1 MNNGNDTKTR
11 REHDAFIARL
21 LTDKRK
27 QEALAWLKGRAAN
40 EERLI
45 GVCQTGRESIAF
57 VKHLYELGAVK
68 VTAVHFRVLR
78 KPRKGKYT
86 GKLVVTLPEDSSKR
100 KALLEWCKAQGENLG
115 YTPEADHGESH
126 LFLLLT

>member
-1 MNNGNDTKTR
+1 MNNGHDPNGR

-21 LTDKRK
+21 LGARQK
-27 QEALAWLKGRAAN
+27 QEALAWLKGNAPN

-45 GVCQTGRESIAF
+45 GECQTNRESIAL
-57 VKHLYELGAVK
+57 VKGLYKLGAVE
-68 VTAVHFRVLR
+68 VTAVHFRALR
-78 KPRKGKYT
+78 KPKRGKRT
-86 GKLVVTLPEDSSKR
+86 GKLVVTLPEDSTKR